1 MIFDK
6 VIGNIS
12 EIDNLEEYH
21 IETIYLNSEDMLK
34 RILRVTSD
42 HNREYG
48 ITLENNEKLK
58 DGDILYNKDKK
69 LIVVKVNSEDVLV
82 IEPSTITEM
91 GIIAHALGNRHLQ
104 AQFEDDKMIIQYD
117 RLVEEELKRD
127 NINYSRKN
135 ITLKKAFRHVE
146 FAHRHW
152 KQWK

>member
-1 MIFDK
+1 MIFDE
-6 VIGNIS
+6 VIGNINV
-12 EIDNLEEYH
+12 IDDLNRYH
-21 IETIYLNSEDMLK
+21 VETIYLNSEDMLK

-48 ITLENNEKLK
+48 ITLENSEKLT
-58 DGDILYNKDKK
+58 DGDILYNKDNK

-82 IEPSTITEM
+82 IKPKTLTEM

-127 NINYSRKN
+127 NTNYERKN
-135 ITLKKAFRHVE
+135 ITLKKAFKHVE
-146 FAHRHW
+146 FAHTH
-152 KQWK
+152 